1 MLQGPGRDPPPFS
14 LEATVQRSGPEH
26 GGPQPPPSRLSPS
39 GVKIVWY
46 TQRRLAPVRSSDRSP
61 SHMSTSPAQDGVY
74 RVRIAEEALYWDLN
88 ATNQVV
94 LSPLNDASAAQK
106 WNLVVRSGTFAATN
120 ISNNL
125 KLSYDIDDRD
135 ELSGNGS
142 LIVGSTKS
150 TTWTTREKVGPGSP
164 KFAEIS
170 VAYAQQ
176 DPEVVG
182 NVLDS
187 LYPNKVVHFS
197 PPRDGAQKQR
207 WLFEYVSDPPV
218 VPGNGGSDQLQ
229 VGTNVTEQF
238 VPSGTYSF
246 HNVKY
251 GNVINVP
258 EDADEL
264 EAGGPQSLEGNATDK
279 WVVTL
284 SSNKKFTIKNAKS
297 GQFAQKSDDTD
308 GVTVQTES
316 AHVWVIKQVKGM
328 TDTYQLIPIP
338 QVEFSRETKDNSTWW
353 NIKKQKSIGG
363 DEGGQNEIP
372 TPIPN
377 ITRPGDKGVKGNT
390 LEITAP
396 KDWSVVVT
404 GVAFQNAIN
413 LINLKAAVGP
423 LVDTFN
429 FYNERSQAVVVP
441 LKIQNQTEQA
451 YNASADKGPIALSFT
466 FYGSLNLGK
475 KDPFSLSAS
484 SASTLAVSSV
494 DRSVDI
500 RNFPDYRTYYITA
513 TEATGNHALVTVQLT
528 NKKDPGNSDQPE
540 KPKPGEVNP
549 GYPETCDEARP
560 DCLDQYLRKYDSVF
574 LVDDSGSMAGQRWTE
589 ACNALEFIADEA
601 FQYDADGIGLLFL
614 NSSSRAENLKG
625 QDEMKKI
632 LNNVTATGGTPTG
645 ARLDAVLGEYI
656 GKLDAAV
663 NTPAYGTIKP
673 LDLIVITDG
682 EPTDE
687 PQPVLEKWAAHL
699 DAKKHH
705 ANIVGIQFVQIGDVA
720 TATTALIKLTKG
732 KVRSMVDTVPYNGSF
747 TPEKLTRV
755 LLGAVMP
762 SIRAKQNARL

>member
-1 MLQGPGRDPPPFS
+1 
-14 LEATVQRSGPEH
+14 
-26 GGPQPPPSRLSPS
+26 
-39 GVKIVWY
+39 
-46 TQRRLAPVRSSDRSP
+46 
-61 SHMSTSPAQDGVY
+61 MSTSPAQDGVY

-88 ATNQVV
+88 ANNEVV
-94 LSPLNDASAAQK
+94 LSPLNDGSAAQK
-106 WNLVVRSGTFAATN
+106 WNLIVRSGTFAATN

-125 KLSYDIDDRD
+125 KLSYDIDNPN
-135 ELSGNGS
+135 ELSGYGS
-142 LIVGSTKS
+142 LIVGPTKS
-150 TTWTTREKVGPGSP
+150 TIWVTREKLSPGSP

-187 LYPNKVVHFS
+187 LYTNKVVHFS

-218 VPGNGGSDQLQ
+218 GGGKDEPQ
-229 VGTNVTEQF
+229 VGTNVTEEF

-251 GNVINVP
+251 GNVINLP

-284 SSNKKFTIKNAKS
+284 SSNKKFTIKNGKS

-316 AHVWVIKQVKGM
+316 THVWVIRQVKGM
-328 TDTYQLIPIP
+328 TDTYQISAQGSSARLWAFPDG
-338 QVEFSRETKDNSTWW
+338 QLGTKVEFSRAAKDNSTWW
-353 NIKKQKSIGG
+353 NIKKEKSIGE

-372 TPIPN
+372 TPIPD
-377 ITRPGDKGVKGNT
+377 ITRPGDKGIKGNT
-390 LEITAP
+390 FEITVP

-404 GVAFQNAIN
+404 AVAFQNAIN
-413 LINLKAAVGP
+413 LINLKAAVSP

-429 FYNERSQAVVVP
+429 FYNERSQAVVP
-441 LKIQNQTEQA
+441 LKIQNQTEQT
-451 YNASADKGPIALSFT
+451 YNASADKGPIALSFR
-466 FYGSLNLGK
+466 FYGSLNPK
-475 KDPFSLSAS
+475 KSDPFSLQSAPF
-484 SASTLAVSSV
+484 ASTLAVSSL
-494 DRSVDI
+494 DRSVDT

-513 TEATGNHALVTVQLT
+513 TEGTTGNRALVTVQLT
-528 NKKDPGNSDQPE
+528 NKKDPGNSNQPD
-540 KPKPGEVNP
+540 KPNPEDVNP
-549 GYPETCDEARP
+549 GYPETCDEPRP

-589 ACNALEFIADEA
+589 ACNALNFIADEA

-614 NSSSRAENLKG
+614 NSSSHAENLKG
-625 QDEMKKI
+625 QDEMQKI

-645 ARLDAVLGEYI
+645 ARLDAVLGKYI

-720 TATTALIKLTKG
+720 TATTALINLTKG

-747 TPEKLTRV
+747 TPEKLARV

-762 SIRAKQNARL
+762 SIRAKQNAHL

>member
-1 MLQGPGRDPPPFS
+1 
-14 LEATVQRSGPEH
+14 
-26 GGPQPPPSRLSPS
+26 
-39 GVKIVWY
+39 
-46 TQRRLAPVRSSDRSP
+46 
-61 SHMSTSPAQDGVY
+61 MSTSPAKDGVY
-74 RVRIAEEALYWDLN
+74 RVRSAGEALYWDLN
-88 ATNQVV
+88 VNQVV
-94 LSPLNDASAAQK
+94 LNPLNDGSAAQK

-120 ISNNL
+120 LSNNQ
-125 KLSYDIDDRD
+125 KLSYDIDDPN

-142 LIVGSTKS
+142 LIVGPTKS
-150 TTWTTREKVGPGSP
+150 TTWITKEKLSPGSP

-176 DPEVVG
+176 DPDVVG

-218 VPGNGGSDQLQ
+218 VPGGDGGGDQLQ
-229 VGTNVTEQF
+229 VGANVTEEF

-251 GNVINVP
+251 GNVINLP

-264 EAGGPQSLEGNATDK
+264 EAGGPQSVEGNATDK

-308 GVTVQTES
+308 GVTAQSES
-316 AHVWVIKQVKGM
+316 NHVWVIKQVKGM
-328 TDTYQLIPIP
+328 TDTYQISAQGSSARLWALSDG
-338 QVEFSRETKDNSTWW
+338 QLGTKVEFSRASKDNSTMW

-363 DEGGQNEIP
+363 DQGGQNEIP

-390 LEITAP
+390 FEITVP

-404 GVAFQNAIN
+404 AISFQNAIN

-423 LVDTFN
+423 LVDTFK
-429 FYNERSQAVVVP
+429 FYNERSQAVVP

-451 YNASADKGPIALSFT
+451 YNASADKGPIALSFR
-466 FYGSLNLGK
+466 FYGSLNPK
-475 KDPFSLSAS
+475 KSDPFSLEDGAS
-484 SASTLAVSSV
+484 FESTLAVSSV
-494 DRSVDI
+494 DRSIDT

-513 TEATGNHALVTVQLT
+513 TEGTTGNRALVTVQLT
-528 NKKDPGNSDQPE
+528 NKKDPGNSNKPDKPE
-540 KPKPGEVNP
+540 PGEVNP

-589 ACNALEFIADEA
+589 ACNALKFIADEA
-601 FQYDADGIGLLFL
+601 LQYDLDGIGLLFL
-614 NSSSRAENLKG
+614 NSPLTAENLKG
-625 QDEMKKI
+625 QDEMQKI
-632 LNNVTATGGTPTG
+632 LNNVSANGGTPTG
-645 ARLDAVLGEYI
+645 ARLDAVLGKYI
-656 GKLDAAV
+656 GKLDSTV
-663 NTPAYGTIKP
+663 NTPAYGAIKP

-720 TATTALIKLTKG
+720 TATEALIKLTKG